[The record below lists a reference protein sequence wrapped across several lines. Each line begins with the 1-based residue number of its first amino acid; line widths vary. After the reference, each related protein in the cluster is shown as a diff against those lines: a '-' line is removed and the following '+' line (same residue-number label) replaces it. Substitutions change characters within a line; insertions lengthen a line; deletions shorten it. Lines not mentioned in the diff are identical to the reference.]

1 MNQTI
6 DLLKSHTSIRNFNE
20 TAITREEETAI
31 LEAALRGASAGNMMY
46 YSIIKIKSK
55 ETLKKLA
62 KSCDNQ
68 PFIEKADMALLF
80 VVDNYKWHRY
90 FQQREIPKDF
100 SDYEGPHLGNFMLG
114 IQDTMIAAQNAVI
127 AAESLGLGTCY
138 IGDIMEHYEYHKA
151 LFNLPEYT
159 MAAALVVIGNYDYK
173 PQLRDRFHPDFV
185 VFDEKYPPVEDTFVD
200 DMFAKEE
207 EGDKDFVHKF
217 YKRKMDSDFFRE
229 MKRSLAM
236 YLKEWQPKEE

>member
-1 MNQTI
+1 MNETI
-6 DLLKSHTSIRNFNE
+6 EILKSHTSIRNFNDKP
-20 TAITREEETAI
+20 ITLEEETAI

-62 KSCDNQ
+62 KSCDDQ
-68 PFIEKADMALLF
+68 PFIEKADLALLF

-90 FQQREIPKDF
+90 FEQREIPKDF
-100 SDYEGPHLGNFMLG
+100 PDYAGPHLGNFMLG
-114 IQDTMIAAQNAVI
+114 IQDMMIAAQNAVI

-138 IGDIMEHYEYHKA
+138 IGDIMEHYEYHKE
-151 LFNLPEYT
+151 LFNLPDYA

-173 PQLRDRFHPDFV
+173 PQLRDRFHPSFI
-185 VFDEKYPPVEDTFVD
+185 VFDERYPDIEESFID

-207 EGDKDFVHKF
+207 EGDEAFAHKF
-217 YKRKMDSDFFRE
+217 YKRKIDSDFFRE
-229 MKRSLAM
+229 MKRSLGL
-236 YLKEWQPKEE
+236 YLEEWNQEKK